1 VPRRDAILGAYL
13 SAANAFGYSGSLVW
27 QVRPCALD
35 SHSRPLLAHARVQSP
50 WACLLAG
57 RVATLCLGAQIFPWP
72 TDNLTGAGF
81 DFDYDKPG
89 AATMLATFAA
99 THARNRLAT
108 QLESNGGLL

>member
-1 VPRRDAILGAYL
+1 
-13 SAANAFGYSGSLVW
+13 
-27 QVRPCALD
+27 
-35 SHSRPLLAHARVQSP
+35 
-50 WACLLAG
+50 
-57 RVATLCLGAQIFPWP
+57 LGAQIFPWP

-99 THARNRLAT
+99 THARNRLAA